1 MKKQFI
7 ALLTTL
13 LFFTGCAT
21 VDTSDITIDAVAD
34 PTIKFSGY
42 TTYTWFGSVSILY
55 DPAGQWEPPGF
66 DADAEISF
74 LIDGELRQ
82 RGLSENSAN
91 PDLIVA
97 FVAGVDMASVIEKID
112 PDSKIAS
119 LENVPEGGL
128 LVVLI
133 DAYTGVPVWVGIAT
147 AEIQQSPDQ
156 ETIKQRLKYA
166 VNSMFKQMPE

>member
-13 LFFTGCAT
+13 LLVAGCAT
-21 VDTSDITIDAVAD
+21 IDTSDIKIDSAAD
-34 PTIKFSGY
+34 PTVKFSGY
-42 TTYTWFGSVSILY
+42 TSYAWLGSASILY

-97 FVAGVDMASVIEKID
+97 FAAGVDMAAIIEKID
-112 PDSKIAS
+112 PDSKVAS

-128 LVVLI
+128 VVVLI

-147 AEIQQSPDQ
+147 AEIQQNSDQ
-156 ETIKQRLKYA
+156 DTIKQRLQYA
-166 VNSMFKQMPE
+166 VSSMFKEIPK